1 MTRTW
6 KWSPEPCRSTTSIT
20 ASGTALRTSA
30 STHSLLTIL
39 TPRFALRVFGFE
51 PVLVKGM
58 LEGLG
63 KPAKT
68 MGEATTPPLSRRPEM
83 GRDSAWLA
91 SADIAAVFLALFGQ
105 VLLTRALSTESFGL
119 FIIAID
125 AFATLF
131 LIVDLGLPTLLA
143 RDGAKALHRVW
154 PSVLRIYRLQ
164 AIMLLPF
171 LSYVAPSSLGKW
183 LAYSVAN
190 CAMDRASGSS
200 VHTTSLAC
208 AAMGH
213 DSIIETNS

>member
-1 MTRTW
+1 
-6 KWSPEPCRSTTSIT
+6 
-20 ASGTALRTSA
+20 
-30 STHSLLTIL
+30 
-39 TPRFALRVFGFE
+39 
-51 PVLVKGM
+51 M
-58 LEGLG
+58 LEGLD
-63 KPAKT
+63 KPAKA
-68 MGEATTPPLSRRPEM
+68 MGEASTPSLSRRPEM

-164 AIMLLPF
+164 AIILLPF
-171 LSYVAPSSLGKW
+171 LFIACVMTPFIDADWRSHAPVLLLCAGIALAHIASYAPRTALRVAGEARLEAITKLLERGLTVVGYAVLFWLGST
-183 LAYSVAN
+183 SVAMF
-190 CAMDRASGSS
+190 A
-200 VHTTSLAC
+200 LAFLLGGRC
-208 AAMGH
+208 
-213 DSIIETNS
+213 SCQYRP